1 MSLIIYI
8 LSHNILP
15 LFALI
20 GVGVLLS
27 KKFHLDINTLTK
39 INFYLFVPAFTFVNI
54 YQTKIEIDA
63 LKAMA
68 IAVLVLLINALLSFV
83 VARVR
88 HYDQGMRNAFQNSI
102 MFYNSGN
109 FGVPLITL
117 VFSSGMYAAA
127 GDNPYLNIA
136 LTTQIMVLVIQN
148 VTVNTLG
155 FYSAASSKLHWKEGV
170 INILKM
176 PTVYFVTLAFVLK
189 AVPYD
194 MTSLWIWPALIYAKN
209 GLVPIALLTLGVQL
223 SLTKFDFTSKKVYL
237 AVFFRLIIGPVI
249 AFGLIKLFA
258 VEGVMA
264 QALMI
269 STGVPTAINSALIAV
284 ECDNHPDF
292 ASQVVLV
299 STLLCSVTL
308 VAVIYAAAKLF
319 PV

>member
-1 MSLIIYI
+1 MSLIFYI

-20 GVGVLLS
+20 GFGILLS
-27 KKFHLDINTLTK
+27 KKFKLDMNTLTR
-39 INFYLFVPAFTFVNI
+39 IIFYLLIPSFTFVNL
-54 YQTKIEIDA
+54 YETKIVIDA
-63 LKAMA
+63 VKAMGIA
-68 IAVLVLLINALLSFV
+68 ILILVINALISLFLSK
-83 VARVR
+83 VR

-117 VFSSGMYAAA
+117 VFSSGMYALS

-136 LTTQIMVLVIQN
+136 LTTQIMVLVVQN

-155 FYSAASSKLHWKEGV
+155 FYNAASSNLHWKKAI
-170 INILKM
+170 INVLKM
-176 PTVYFVTLAFVLK
+176 PTIYCVTLAFVLK

-194 MTSLWIWPALIYAKN
+194 MTQLWIWPALTYAKN
-209 GLVPIALLTLGVQL
+209 GLTPIALITLGVQL
-223 SLTKFDFTSKKVYL
+223 SQTKFDFTSKKVYL

-249 AFGLIKLFA
+249 AFVLVKLFS
-258 VEGVMA
+258 VDGVMA
-264 QALMI
+264 QALII
-269 STGVPTAINSALIAV
+269 STAVPTAVNTSLIAA

-299 STLLCSVTL
+299 STLICGVTL
-308 VAVIYAAAKLF
+308 VAVIYAAARLF
-319 PV
+319 PI